1 MLACSSPE
9 PYSRLMWA
17 VCDLSGG
24 LRDKICRGQRFVL
37 PSPPNMDLAA
47 ARAAAAAVAARGSA
61 PAVAGASA
69 GAVAA
74 ARAAAAVLAARKAA
88 AATSAAAAPAAALLP
103 DAARQAAAAF
113 AAKHSQP
120 TAPSAGA
127 EAARAAAAAFAK
139 RLPTEKQAA
148 HLAGQ
153 AALQPGAK
161 AQAPS
166 MGEFVAPPAGGL
178 TPNIGAMAA
187 ARLAAQKL
195 AASMSG
201 GGGGGGGGGAAVADG
216 ALLALDAECPRGPRA
231 WSGGSP
237 RLAAVLRVAVPP
249 PVNAAMLVELDLALR
264 LEDPP
269 IRANHRVVDAD
280 AERKPEPHHHH
291 LGELWPSTISRIR
304 VQCIDPSTQSERVLL
319 HVWSAGPIFLRGR
332 CVGRI
337 VRAAHVVGQRDEDEH
352 GQRRHRIYGDK
363 ILTPSR
369 GSLKTLPA
377 RVVRTKRGCASQ
389 CV

>member
-1 MLACSSPE
+1 MPMARRSAAATKNA
-9 PYSRLMWA
+9 RA
-17 VCDLSGG
+17 RSGG
-24 LRDKICRGQRFVL
+24 
-37 PSPPNMDLAA
+37 
-47 ARAAAAAVAARGSA
+47 AAAAAAAAEKPRRRSAAWAVAVIGAPLVACLLALRLGAARPG
-61 PAVAGASA
+61 G
-69 GAVAA
+69 GAA
-74 ARAAAAVLAARKAA
+74 ASFSAADAVDARRAAACVADWDACDASCGVVAVPDADARRLVRDALSGAAAAGGAARDVALVAAIAGDFGGGSGGGAVLARRGGATVLAR
-88 AATSAAAAPAAALLP
+88 
-103 DAARQAAAAF
+103 
-113 AAKHSQP
+113 
-120 TAPSAGA
+120 G
-127 EAARAAAAAFAK
+127 
-139 RLPTEKQAA
+139 
-148 HLAGQ
+148 
-153 AALQPGAK
+153 
-161 AQAPS
+161 
-166 MGEFVAPPAGGL
+166 
-178 TPNIGAMAA
+178 
-187 ARLAAQKL
+187 
-195 AASMSG
+195 G